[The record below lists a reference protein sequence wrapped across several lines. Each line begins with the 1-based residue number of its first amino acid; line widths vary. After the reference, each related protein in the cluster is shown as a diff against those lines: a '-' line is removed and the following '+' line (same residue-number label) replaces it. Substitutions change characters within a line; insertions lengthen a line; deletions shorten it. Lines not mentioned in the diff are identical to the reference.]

1 MAQVKFEKVTKI
13 YDGGVQ
19 AVNAIDLDI
28 EDGSLLVLVGP
39 SGCGK
44 STSLRMVAGLEDITG
59 GTITIGDRV
68 VNNILPK
75 NRNIAMVFQ
84 NYALYPHMSVYNNM
98 SFGLRLRKYSRREIE
113 ERVSGAA
120 EMLEI
125 TPLLNRRP
133 RELSGGQAQRVAL
146 GRAIVRNPD
155 VFLFDEPLSNLDAK
169 LRVQMRVEIARLH
182 ERLKATMIYVTHDQ
196 VEAMTLGDRVAV
208 MRDGDILQVAQP
220 MELYNRPINRFVG
233 GFIGSPPMNFVTGT
247 LTATDNTI
255 TFVGTDITLQLPTR
269 MSQALKGHTDRK
281 VLLGVRPE
289 DIFNADLRR
298 PPEGVPTFTMHV
310 AVTEPLGAETL
321 VYLYGSDDKDYIIAK
336 LDPRSTPDVG
346 QTVNVFLDADK
357 CHIFDAD
364 TEESLTYDVES
375 SA

>member
-13 YDGGVQ
+13 YDGGVK
-19 AVNAIDLDI
+19 AVNAIDLEI
-28 EDGSLLVLVGP
+28 ADGSLLVLVGP

-44 STSLRMVAGLEDITG
+44 STSLRMVAGLEDISG
-59 GTITIGDRV
+59 GSITIGDRV
-68 VNNILPK
+68 VNDVLPK

-98 SFGLRLRKYSRREIE
+98 AFGLKLRKYPRTEIE
-113 ERVSGAA
+113 ERVSKTA

-125 TPLLNRRP
+125 TPLLQRRP

-169 LRVQMRVEIARLH
+169 LRVQMRLEIARLH

-208 MRDGDILQVAQP
+208 MHDGDILQVAAP

-233 GFIGSPPMNFVTGT
+233 GFIGSPPMNFLPGT
-247 LTATDNTI
+247 LSVADGAV
-255 TFVGTDITLQLPTR
+255 TFVGVDITLPLPPN
-269 MSQALKGHTDRK
+269 MAQALKDHADRK
-281 VLLGVRPE
+281 MLLGVRPE
-289 DIFNADLRR
+289 DIYDAALATVPD
-298 PPEGVPTFTMHV
+298 GTPTFDMHV

-321 VYLYGSDDKDYIIAK
+321 VYLHGSNEKEYIIAK
-336 LDPRSTPDVG
+336 LDPNSTPAVG
-346 QTVNVFLDADK
+346 ATVSVFIDATK
-357 CHIFDAD
+357 CHIFDAA

-375 SA
+375 QA